1 MHVRMKTCFIKVS
14 LLSQGRAE
22 NLIRGHAKKQLK
34 LTAYYLTN
42 ACLLA
47 LNSNFLS
54 ANYVGRAWLRLENIW
69 QLLQN
74 CLVFIF

>member
-1 MHVRMKTCFIKVS
+1 MKTCFIKVS

-42 ACLLA
+42 ACLLKSGHFKKTVA
-47 LNSNFLS
+47 RISFLS
-54 ANYVGRAWLRLENIW
+54 KLWYFL
-69 QLLQN
+69 
-74 CLVFIF
+74 F